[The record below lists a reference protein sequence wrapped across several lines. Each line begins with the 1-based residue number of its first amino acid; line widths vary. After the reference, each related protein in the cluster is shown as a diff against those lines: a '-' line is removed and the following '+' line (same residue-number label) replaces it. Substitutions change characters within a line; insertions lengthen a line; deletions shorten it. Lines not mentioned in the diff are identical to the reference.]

1 MKRALHRQG
10 IWVGW
15 IWAIPIAALGI
26 VIWLGVRSLT
36 QGGPEV
42 VVTFTNPGGVKA
54 GNTKVTYNKIQVGS
68 VEAIKLHKDLKAA
81 DVTVSLDA
89 DMDGHVGPGTRFW
102 ISGQTVQLSD
112 LSSIKSLIAGPTIEM
127 DPHDGRTQHH
137 IRGLDEAPVLNREP
151 AGTQF
156 VLRAGQLGS
165 ISRGAPIYYHELKV
179 GEVQGY
185 TFDPPDMFK
194 IFAFVTE
201 PYTKLVHVGSRFWD
215 ASAAR
220 LSMGSSGPSFSLLS
234 PSALITGAIG
244 FETPEDTA
252 GPVAQGGADFT
263 LYSSK
268 DSARY
273 SPEPDAVTYRVTL
286 DDAQAVA
293 LDSGAAVRLE
303 GRRIGSVTQVQIQFQ
318 QGKLQSD
325 VTLAIDPHLLPI
337 ADAPGGTGRE
347 RMDAILTLLIGQG
360 LRAQLGSTVPL
371 VGGKDIDLRLVP
383 GAQAAE
389 LIPGSPPG
397 IPTVPGGDIAG
408 IIRQVSD
415 VATKLDALPLP
426 AIADEVHDATKRL
439 AQLSDSPELQQT
451 LRHLDES
458 MTNIDDVTRQARMQV
473 RPLLVQIRAATEQAD
488 KAIASAHA
496 LVGGEGGGPEQT
508 GLPHAL
514 YELTQAARSL
524 RELADLLDRQPNALV
539 FGKGEHQ

>member
-1 MKRALHRQG
+1 M
-10 IWVGW
+10 
-15 IWAIPIAALGI
+15 
-26 VIWLGVRSLT
+26 
-36 QGGPEV
+36 
-42 VVTFTNPGGVKA
+42 
-54 GNTKVTYNKIQVGS
+54 
-68 VEAIKLHKDLKAA
+68 
-81 DVTVSLDA
+81 
-89 DMDGHVGPGTRFW
+89 
-102 ISGQTVQLSD
+102 
-112 LSSIKSLIAGPTIEM
+112 
-127 DPHDGRTQHH
+127 
-137 IRGLDEAPVLNREP
+137 
-151 AGTQF
+151 
-156 VLRAGQLGS
+156 
-165 ISRGAPIYYHELKV
+165 
-179 GEVQGY
+179 QGY

-194 IFAFVTE
+194 IFAFVTSA
-201 PYTKLVHVGSRFWD
+201 YTKLVHVGSRFWD

-303 GRRIGSVTQVQIQFQ
+303 GRRIGSVTQVQIRFQ

-383 GAQAAE
+383 GVQAAE

-397 IPTVPGGDIAG
+397 IPTVPGGDITG

-439 AQLSDSPELQQT
+439 AQLSASPELQQT